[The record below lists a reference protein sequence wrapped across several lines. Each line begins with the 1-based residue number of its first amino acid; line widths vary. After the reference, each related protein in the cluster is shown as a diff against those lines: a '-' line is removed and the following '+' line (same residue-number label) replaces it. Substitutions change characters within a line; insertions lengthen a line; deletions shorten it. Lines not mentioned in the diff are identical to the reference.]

1 MNYFA
6 KVVHFAYTYCMNI
19 YVGTDHRGFYLKEQ
33 LQEYLVA
40 QGYTVEEVGNTVLD
54 PDDDFPEFAQRAAE
68 KVRAGA
74 AHDARAILL
83 CGGAQGMAMAA
94 NRFRGIRASVVWDS
108 TEARLARHDN
118 DSNVLCLPAR
128 LLQHHPDIWQAIVRT
143 WLETPASDAPRYKR
157 RNQQLD
163 EFGIDG
169 GGHIA

>member
-1 MNYFA
+1 M
-6 KVVHFAYTYCMNI
+6 HFAYTYCMNI

-108 TEARLARHDN
+108 TE
-118 DSNVLCLPAR
+118 
-128 LLQHHPDIWQAIVRT
+128 DIWQAIVRT